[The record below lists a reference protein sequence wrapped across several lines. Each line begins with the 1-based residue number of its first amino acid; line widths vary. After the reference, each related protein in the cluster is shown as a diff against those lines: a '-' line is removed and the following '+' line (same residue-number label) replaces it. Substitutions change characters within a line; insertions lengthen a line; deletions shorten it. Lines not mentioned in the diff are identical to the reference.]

1 MLRMRLDSVDQ
12 ALLRLLRL
20 DGRRSA
26 ASLAAEVGL
35 SPSACHR
42 RIKLLEERGVIVGYT
57 AVVDAGAEGDEVIA
71 IVQLTLERQTEQY
84 FSRLEAA
91 IRRLP
96 EVRECLLVSGEFD
109 YFLKVVVP
117 NAAAYESLHLKAL
130 SRLPGVIK
138 LQTSLAIRDP
148 GRAPAGERRAAS

>member
-1 MLRMRLDSVDQ
+1 M
-12 ALLRLLRL
+12 
-20 DGRRSA
+20 
-26 ASLAAEVGL
+26 
-35 SPSACHR
+35 
-42 RIKLLEERGVIVGYT
+42 IVGYT